1 MKQKNAF
8 LLTAIIVIAIVGVL
22 FLLWAKMR
30 PPSPSA
36 QTETVYEVE
45 VAFPNLSFDQPVG
58 IHNAGDGTNRLFV
71 LERKGV
77 IQVFEN
83 RGNVTATTL
92 FLDIRDRVNS
102 AGSEE
107 GLLGLAFH
115 PDYANNGYFY
125 VDYTASNPK
134 RTIIARFSVDQT
146 DPNQA
151 DRNNGMVMLEVI
163 QPYSNHNGGQITFGP
178 DGYLYIAMGDGGS
191 AGDPEGNGQS
201 LFTLLGKILR
211 IDVDATSG
219 NLNYSIPSDNP
230 FVGNPQGY
238 REEIYVYG
246 LRNPWRFSF
255 DFQTGWLWAADVGQN
270 RVEEIDFI
278 EEGTNY
284 GWNIMEGN
292 LCYNP
297 SESCNQT
304 GLEMP
309 IWTYG
314 HDQGNSITGGFVYR
328 GEGLSD
334 LVGSYIYA
342 DFGSGRIWSLR
353 YDGVNAP
360 TNKQLS
366 DTNLSITSFGLD
378 EENELYFCAFDGK
391 IYVLREIVVPS

>member
-211 IDVDATSG
+211 IEVDATSG

-278 EEGTNY
+278 EEGKNY